1 MQYQPMPDYMLVALY
16 RMPLGAQT
24 WMLYIF
30 TALAVLTLLLSLYRC
45 RVERSWAPLLYCLGG
60 ALTCFLEPILT
71 RMLDATH
78 AQIGQQV
85 AFEALGQL
93 VPWHAAISYTFYFG
107 LAYLFLVPAF
117 KERRYTANT
126 IWLILVGITA
136 AAWIYEVPLIRIGL
150 WTYYGEQPYQIFGA
164 QPLYWSVASMAM
176 LLVPTVL
183 IARLEGML
191 VGWRKIL
198 ILPMA
203 PMGAIGG
210 AAAACWPIWF
220 ALNSP
225 YGNAVKYFAATLTI
239 GFAILIAWL
248 AVPLVARPEPLV
260 ARTAPSAAH

>member
-1 MQYQPMPDYMLVALY
+1 MPGYMSVPLY
-16 RMPLGAQT
+16 RMPLAAQT

-30 TALAVLTLLLSLYRC
+30 AALGVLTVLLALYRSK
-45 RVERSWAPLLYCLGG
+45 VERSWVPLLYCVGG

-71 RMLDATH
+71 RLLDATH

-85 AFEALGQL
+85 AYEALGQL

-117 KERRYTANT
+117 KQRLYTANI

-136 AAWIYEVPLIRIGL
+136 SAWIYEVPLIRIGL
-150 WTYYGEQPYQIFGA
+150 WTYYGDQPYQIFGV

-183 IARLEGML
+183 IARLEDRL

-198 ILPMA
+198 ILPIA
-203 PMGAIGG
+203 PMGAMAG

-225 YGNAVKYFAATLTI
+225 YGNGVKYFAATLTI
-239 GFAILIAWL
+239 GFAMLIAWL
-248 AVPLVARPEPLV
+248 AVPFVARPEPLV
-260 ARTAPSAAH
+260 ARVEPSPAH